1 MQSGMLKI
9 MKNKKH
15 YLLYVL
21 KLEQG
26 KYYVGIT
33 SRTPE
38 ARFKE
43 HVNGLYAA
51 EWTKVYKPI
60 KIEQRVDLGVT
71 TIEKTE
77 DYENKVTRKYIKA
90 YGFNNVRGGNITY
103 RGNYVKRFGY
113 YYTDKSWEEIV
124 GITGITVLMMIFGLY
139 TIIDLIFNKK
149 VFSIWFGH

>member
-1 MQSGMLKI
+1 
-9 MKNKKH
+9 MKNEKH
-15 YLLYVL
+15 YWLYVL

-43 HVNGLYAA
+43 HVNGFYAA

-60 KIEQRVDLGVT
+60 KIDQTVDLGVT

-77 DYENKVTRKYIKA
+77 DYENKVTRKYIKE
-90 YGFNNVRGGNITY
+90 YGFNNVRGGNLTY
-103 RGNYVKRFGY
+103 RGNYVKIFRTLYLDRDRESVVNLYVIGAILTGLGLYIMIDYIF
-113 YYTDKSWEEIV
+113 DKK
-124 GITGITVLMMIFGLY
+124 LFGL
-139 TIIDLIFNKK
+139 
-149 VFSIWFGH
+149 WH